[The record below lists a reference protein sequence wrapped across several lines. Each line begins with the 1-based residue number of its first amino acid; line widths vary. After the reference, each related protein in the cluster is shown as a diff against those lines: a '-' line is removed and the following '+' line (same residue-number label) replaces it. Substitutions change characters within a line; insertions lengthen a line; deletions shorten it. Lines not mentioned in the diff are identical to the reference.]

1 MPLDGCVR
9 LVCRV
14 ASVVLKRSCRE
25 CDARTEDQAV
35 AYERRVEICVS
46 TYVGS
51 QHNWGECSPIHAV
64 LHRCDYALEWKYG
77 QCRCWRLG
85 VRRTELPKRERFF
98 FGFLEIFDRSACFS
112 SSPSLHQSLMQ
123 GRSRRDRGCTVEEPP
138 KTTED
143 FEASSSIAL
152 LCLDVLQ

>member
-1 MPLDGCVR
+1 MRSTVVAVSD
-9 LVCRV
+9 V
-14 ASVVLKRSCRE
+14 ASCKRS
-25 CDARTEDQAV
+25 DGAV
-35 AYERRVEICVS
+35 AGVDPTCEQRSRD
-46 TYVGS
+46 VGT

-85 VRRTELPKRERFF
+85 VWRTELPKRERFF
-98 FGFLEIFDRSACFS
+98 VGFLEIFDRSACFS
-112 SSPSLHQSLMQ
+112 STHSLHQALMQ

>member
-1 MPLDGCVR
+1 MRPTCMSRRFRRPQAILQRMRRSHRRSGCCLR
-9 LVCRV
+9 T
-14 ASVVLKRSCRE
+14 SCR
-25 CDARTEDQAV
+25 DL
-35 AYERRVEICVS
+35 RVHLCWA
-46 TYVGS
+46 